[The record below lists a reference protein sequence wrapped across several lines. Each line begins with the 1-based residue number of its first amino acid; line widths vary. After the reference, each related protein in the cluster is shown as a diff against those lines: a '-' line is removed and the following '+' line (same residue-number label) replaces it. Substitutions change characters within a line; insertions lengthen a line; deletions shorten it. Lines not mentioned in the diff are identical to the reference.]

1 MYQYL
6 SKQTY
11 CDTKFTTEFPVWQGV
26 IHSLIV
32 QLLLVTK
39 QLNNNSLFP
48 NTGWTMVTEY
58 FRSKVDE
65 SVFLGHLA
73 TKRNVKSKS
82 YKVRKFRLI
91 STLLQIIFSVNLSL
105 LWLYHL

>member
-11 CDTKFTTEFPVWQGV
+11 CDTKFTTESPVWQCV
-26 IHSLIV
+26 IHSIIV
-32 QLLLVTK
+32 QLLFVTK

-48 NTGWTMVTEY
+48 NIGWAMVTEC
-58 FRSKVDE
+58 FRSKADE

-73 TKRNVKSKS
+73 TK
-82 YKVRKFRLI
+82 
-91 STLLQIIFSVNLSL
+91 
-105 LWLYHL
+105 